1 MCKIA
6 FCGKHEKVENMA
18 VLFEKQEVMLRSTD
32 MKIVRD
38 FMRTVNWTAPLLC
51 IRGAR
56 GVGKST
62 LLRQYIKQNFGETSR
77 KALYCSLD
85 WVYFAQ
91 HSILEVAEKF
101 YQSGGKLLILDEVHK
116 YPHWSREIKETA
128 EMYPDIQFVLSG
140 SSLLKIIDG
149 DADLSRRCRAY
160 DMPGL
165 SFREYLQFYKG
176 ITLPLFS
183 LEDVLDKTK
192 DVAAAVN
199 EVCRPLEHFHN
210 YLKYGYYPFYLKNP
224 IDYYALIEQTE
235 NYVIDVE
242 IVQQRNVNPANCR
255 KIKALINVLAQN
267 VPYDTDITKLAQ
279 LAQLQR
285 NTVLE
290 YLNHLSDAKLINL
303 IYSDL
308 ISVGKM
314 QKPDK
319 ILLENPNMLYALAT
333 VPVHIGTARECFT
346 VNQLS
351 VAHTVEYAKEQG
363 DFKVDGRYTFEI
375 GGKSKT
381 FRQIAGVKDSYV
393 FSDDLEMPRGNKIP
407 LWMLGVLY

>member
-1 MCKIA
+1 MD
-6 FCGKHEKVENMA
+6 
-18 VLFEKQEVMLRSTD
+18 VLFEKQEVMLRSTET
-32 MKIVRD
+32 KIVRD
-38 FMRTVNWTAPLLC
+38 FMRTVNWSAPMLC

-62 LLRQYIKQNFGETSR
+62 LLRQYVKQNYAPSSR

-85 WVYFAQ
+85 GVYFAQ
-91 HSILEVAEKF
+91 HSILEVAAKF
-101 YQSGGKLLILDEVHK
+101 YQTGGELLIFDEVHK
-116 YPHWSREIKETA
+116 YPHWSREIKEAA
-128 EMYPDIQFVLSG
+128 ELYPNIRFVLSG

-149 DADLSRRCRAY
+149 DADLSRRCRSY

-165 SFREYLQFYKG
+165 SFREYLQFYKN
-176 ITLPLFS
+176 ISLPVLS
-183 LEDVLDKTK
+183 LDDILTK
-192 DVAAAVN
+192 PSDAAATVN
-199 EVCRPLEHFHN
+199 AACRPLEHFHN
-210 YLKYGYYPFYLKNP
+210 YLQYGYYPYYLRNP

-242 IVQQRNVNPANCR
+242 IVQQRKVNPANCR

-267 VPYDTDITKLAQ
+267 VPYDTDISKIAQ
-279 LAQLQR
+279 LTQLQR

-290 YLNHLSDAKLINL
+290 YLNHLADAKLINL

-333 VPVHIGTARECFT
+333 SPVQIGTARECFT
-346 VNQLS
+346 VNQLG

-363 DFKVDGRYTFEI
+363 DFKVDGRYIFEI
-375 GGKSKT
+375 GGKGKT
-381 FRQIAGVKDSYV
+381 FRQIAGIKDSYV

-407 LWMLGVLY
+407 LWLLGFLY

>member
-1 MCKIA
+1 
-6 FCGKHEKVENMA
+6 
-18 VLFEKQEVMLRSTD
+18 MLRSTD
-32 MKIVRD
+32 MKIIRD
-38 FMRTVNWTAPLLC
+38 FMHTVNWTAPLLC

-62 LLRQYIKQNFGETSR
+62 LLRQYIKQNFGGTSR

-91 HSILEVAEKF
+91 HSILEVAAKF

-116 YPHWSREIKETA
+116 YPHWSREIKEAA
-128 EMYPDIQFVLSG
+128 EMYPDVQFVLSG

-192 DVAAAVN
+192 DVAATVN

-224 IDYYALIEQTE
+224 IDYYALI
-235 NYVIDVE
+235 
-242 IVQQRNVNPANCR
+242 
-255 KIKALINVLAQN
+255 
-267 VPYDTDITKLAQ
+267 AQ

-290 YLNHLSDAKLINL
+290 YLNHLADAKLINL

-407 LWMLGVLY
+407 LWLLGVLY

>member
-1 MCKIA
+1 MDI
-6 FCGKHEKVENMA
+6 
-18 VLFEKQEVMLRSTD
+18 LFEKQEIMLRSTD
-32 MKIVRD
+32 MEIVRSFINSINLD
-38 FMRTVNWTAPLLC
+38 APLLC

-62 LLRQYIKQNFGETSR
+62 LLRQYIKQNFEPNTR

-91 HSILEVAEKF
+91 HSILEVAAKF
-101 YQSGGKLLILDEVHK
+101 YQSGGKLLIFDEVHK
-116 YPHWSREIKETA
+116 YPQWSREIKEAA
-128 EMYPDIQFVLSG
+128 EMYPDIKFVLSG

-149 DADLSRRCRAY
+149 DADLSRRCRSY

-165 SFREYLQFYKG
+165 SFREYLEFYKR
-176 ITLPLFS
+176 ITLPTFTLNDI
-183 LEDVLDKTK
+183 LKKPAET
-192 DVAAAVN
+192 AAKVN
-199 EVCRPLEHFHN
+199 SVCRPLEFFHE

-235 NYVIDVE
+235 NYVVDVE
-242 IVQQRNVNPANCR
+242 IVQQRKVNPANCR

-267 VPYDTDITKLAQ
+267 VPYDTDISKLAQ
-279 LAQLQR
+279 LSQLQR

-290 YLNHLSDAKLINL
+290 YLNHLADAKLINL

-308 ISVGKM
+308 VSVGKM

-319 ILLENPNMLYALAT
+319 IFLDNPNMLYALAT
-333 VPVHIGTARECFT
+333 EPVKIGTARECFT

-351 VAHTVEYAKEQG
+351 VGHTVEYAKEQG
-363 DFKVDGRYTFEI
+363 DFKIDGRYTFEI

-381 FRQIAGVKDSYV
+381 FRQIAGVKDSFI
-393 FSDDLEMPRGNKIP
+393 FSDDLEMPRGNKLP
-407 LWMLGVLY
+407 LWLLGFLY

>member
-1 MCKIA
+1 MD
-6 FCGKHEKVENMA
+6 
-18 VLFEKQEVMLRSTD
+18 VLFEKQEVMLRSTET
-32 MKIVRD
+32 KIVRD
-38 FMRTVNWTAPLLC
+38 FMRTVNWSAPMLC

-62 LLRQYIKQNFGETSR
+62 LLRQYVKQNYAPSSR

-85 WVYFAQ
+85 GVYFAQ
-91 HSILEVAEKF
+91 HSILEVAAQF
-101 YQSGGKLLILDEVHK
+101 YQTGGELLIFDEVHK
-116 YPHWSREIKETA
+116 YPHWSREIKEAA
-128 EMYPDIQFVLSG
+128 ELYPNIRFVLSG

-149 DADLSRRCRAY
+149 DADLSRRCRSY

-165 SFREYLQFYKG
+165 SFREYLQFYKN
-176 ITLPLFS
+176 ISLPVLS
-183 LEDVLDKTK
+183 LDDILTK
-192 DVAAAVN
+192 PSDTAATVN
-199 EVCRPLEHFHN
+199 DACRPLEHFHN
-210 YLKYGYYPFYLKNP
+210 YLQYGYYPYYLRNP

-242 IVQQRNVNPANCR
+242 IVQQRKVNPANCR

-267 VPYDTDITKLAQ
+267 VPYDTDISKIAQ
-279 LAQLQR
+279 LSQLQR

-290 YLNHLSDAKLINL
+290 YLNHLADAKLINL

-333 VPVHIGTARECFT
+333 SPVQIGTARECFT
-346 VNQLS
+346 VNQLG

-375 GGKSKT
+375 GGKGKT
-381 FRQIAGVKDSYV
+381 FRQIAGIKDSYV

-407 LWMLGVLY
+407 LWLLGFLY

>member
-1 MCKIA
+1 M
-6 FCGKHEKVENMA
+6 
-18 VLFEKQEVMLRSTD
+18 
-32 MKIVRD
+32 
-38 FMRTVNWTAPLLC
+38 
-51 IRGAR
+51 
-56 GVGKST
+56 
-62 LLRQYIKQNFGETSR
+62 
-77 KALYCSLD
+77 
-85 WVYFAQ
+85 
-91 HSILEVAEKF
+91 
-101 YQSGGKLLILDEVHK
+101 
-116 YPHWSREIKETA
+116 
-128 EMYPDIQFVLSG
+128 
-140 SSLLKIIDG
+140 
-149 DADLSRRCRAY
+149 
-160 DMPGL
+160 
-165 SFREYLQFYKG
+165 
-176 ITLPLFS
+176 
-183 LEDVLDKTK
+183 
-192 DVAAAVN
+192 
-199 EVCRPLEHFHN
+199 
-210 YLKYGYYPFYLKNP
+210 KNP

-290 YLNHLSDAKLINL
+290 YLNHLADAKLINL

-381 FRQIAGVKDSYV
+381 FRQIAGVTDSYV

>member
-1 MCKIA
+1 MD
-6 FCGKHEKVENMA
+6 
-18 VLFEKQEVMLRSTD
+18 VLFEKQEVMLRSTET
-32 MKIVRD
+32 KIVRD
-38 FMRTVNWTAPLLC
+38 FMRTVNWSAPMLC

-62 LLRQYIKQNFGETSR
+62 LLRQYVKQNYAPSSR

-85 WVYFAQ
+85 GVYFAQ
-91 HSILEVAEKF
+91 HSILEVAAQF
-101 YQSGGKLLILDEVHK
+101 YQTGGELLIFDEVHK
-116 YPHWSREIKETA
+116 YPHWSREIKEAA
-128 EMYPDIQFVLSG
+128 ELYPNIRFVLSG

-149 DADLSRRCRAY
+149 DADLSRRCRSY

-165 SFREYLQFYKG
+165 SFREYLQFYKN
-176 ITLPLFS
+176 ISLPVLS
-183 LEDVLDKTK
+183 LDDILTK
-192 DVAAAVN
+192 PSDAAATVN
-199 EVCRPLEHFHN
+199 DACRPLEHFHN
-210 YLKYGYYPFYLKNP
+210 YLQYGYYPYYLRNP

-242 IVQQRNVNPANCR
+242 IVQQRKVSPANCR

-267 VPYDTDITKLAQ
+267 VPYDTDISKIAQ
-279 LAQLQR
+279 LSQLQR

-290 YLNHLSDAKLINL
+290 YLNHLADAKLINL

-333 VPVHIGTARECFT
+333 SPVQIGTVRECFT
-346 VNQLS
+346 VNQLG

-375 GGKSKT
+375 GGKGKT
-381 FRQIAGVKDSYV
+381 FRQIAGIKDSYV

-407 LWMLGVLY
+407 LWLLGFLY

>member
-1 MCKIA
+1 MD
-6 FCGKHEKVENMA
+6 
-18 VLFEKQEVMLRSTD
+18 VLFEKQEVMLRSTET
-32 MKIVRD
+32 KIVRD
-38 FMRTVNWTAPLLC
+38 FMRTVNWSAPMLC

-62 LLRQYIKQNFGETSR
+62 LLRQYVKQNYAPSSR

-85 WVYFAQ
+85 GVYFAQ
-91 HSILEVAEKF
+91 HSILEVAAKF
-101 YQSGGKLLILDEVHK
+101 YQTGGELLIFDEVHK
-116 YPHWSREIKETA
+116 YPHWSREIKEAA
-128 EMYPDIQFVLSG
+128 ELYPNIRFVLSG

-149 DADLSRRCRAY
+149 DADLSRRCRSY

-165 SFREYLQFYKG
+165 SFREYLQFYKN
-176 ITLPLFS
+176 ISLPVLS
-183 LEDVLDKTK
+183 LDDILTK
-192 DVAAAVN
+192 PSDAAATVN
-199 EVCRPLEHFHN
+199 AACRPLEHFHN
-210 YLKYGYYPFYLKNP
+210 YLQYGYYPYYLRNP

-242 IVQQRNVNPANCR
+242 IVQQRKVNPANCR

-267 VPYDTDITKLAQ
+267 VPYDTDISKIAQ
-279 LAQLQR
+279 LSQLQR

-290 YLNHLSDAKLINL
+290 YLNHLADAKLINL

-333 VPVHIGTARECFT
+333 SPVQIGTARECFT
-346 VNQLS
+346 VNQLG

-375 GGKSKT
+375 GGKGKT
-381 FRQIAGVKDSYV
+381 FRQIAGIKDSYV

-407 LWMLGVLY
+407 LCLLGFLY